1 MADLNA
7 VIYRIAKGE
16 EARGKEKK
24 YSPRLSEIERNG
36 IFFLFLFF
44 FLSFGRIE
52 FRTSG
57 RGTKRNETKR
67 DETKRNEK
75 RTRREVKTPRKTANA
90 RNAGLV
96 RSSRHE
102 LPFARG

>member
-1 MADLNA
+1 MADLDA
-7 VIYRIAKGE
+7 VIYRIAEGE
-16 EARGKEKK
+16 EAGGKEER
-24 YSPRLSEIERNG
+24 YSPRYARLSEI
-36 IFFLFLFF
+36 FF
-44 FLSFGRIE
+44 FFFFFSSFGRIE

-57 RGTKRNETKR
+57 RRTKRTKRNG
-67 DETKRNEK
+67 K